1 MRKQCNVSNKFLEK
15 KTIFIKLL
23 YFSTPSGTNTP
34 KVRPLA
40 QTAYKSAQN
49 DTSVVAGVNAPQK
62 SSGIMN
68 KAMDLFFGW

>member
-1 MRKQCNVSNKFLEK
+1 MVTTNLLNVLPNNRQH
-15 KTIFIKLL
+15 TQ
-23 YFSTPSGTNTP
+23 

-49 DTSVVAGVNAPQK
+49 DTSVVANANAPQK